1 MALTR
6 RGFPATALAA
16 VALAAVLAAA
26 WLAGIDRESDSR
38 ARLLPDEVITLFADP
53 KPLTPF
59 TLSDDRN
66 RVFDLDRLKGKWSF
80 LFFGFTHCPDVCP
93 TTLAMLA
100 RARDDIARNAV
111 GADDVQFVF
120 VSVDPNRDSAGK
132 LRQYV
137 GYFDASFVGVTGD
150 DAQIARLAGQLGAP
164 YRVASTPGADN
175 YPVVHSTA
183 VFLLDPRARYH
194 AVFTPPLDAEAISK
208 RFKVVRELEGGDA
221 AQEGV
226 SVRGAWIREAPPGA
240 TVMAGYLELRNGT
253 SRPQV
258 LIAASSSGFADVM
271 MHRTV
276 LKDGIASMEHL
287 SQVELA
293 PDAILS
299 FVPGGH
305 HLMLMR
311 PKRVLRAGDSVV
323 VKLEFRGGLVLP
335 VAFEVRK

>member
-1 MALTR
+1 MALRR

-16 VALAAVLAAA
+16 VALAVVLAGA
-26 WLAGIDRESDSR
+26 WLAGIDRESGSR

-59 TLSDDRN
+59 TLTDDRN

-100 RARDDIARNAV
+100 RAREHIARNTV

-150 DAQIARLAGQLGAP
+150 DAQIARLAGQLGAS
-164 YRVASTPGADN
+164 YRVAVTPGVEN
-175 YPVVHSTA
+175 YPVYHSAA

-208 RFKVVRELEGGDA
+208 RFRVVRKLARDGA
-221 AQEGV
+221 A
-226 SVRGAWIREAPPGA
+226 
-240 TVMAGYLELRNGT
+240 
-253 SRPQV
+253 
-258 LIAASSSGFADVM
+258 
-271 MHRTV
+271 
-276 LKDGIASMEHL
+276 
-287 SQVELA
+287 
-293 PDAILS
+293 
-299 FVPGGH
+299 
-305 HLMLMR
+305 
-311 PKRVLRAGDSVV
+311 
-323 VKLEFRGGLVLP
+323 
-335 VAFEVRK
+335 